1 MKGVKHYTKSGEV
14 YKGGSHKMPNGD
26 LHSGKTHTS
35 SSKKFLSMVN
45 KEKFIPYKVDY
56 LEKYKIKRVT
66 KVKKSD
72 PGGMGTFLSYSSN
85 REWEVSYR
93 ERVEDDF
100 SPKISFKNMLDAKMW
115 AEDHKNAKEG

>member
-1 MKGVKHYTKSGEV
+1 MLSN
-14 YKGGSHKMPNGD
+14 PNGD
-26 LHSGKTHTS
+26 TMK
-35 SSKKFLSMVN
+35 MN
-45 KEKFIPYKVDY
+45 FICGRTNTVQFSEC
-56 LEKYKIKRVT
+56 EKYKIKRVT
-66 KVKKSD
+66 KPKKGA